1 MQKSLSVLLV
11 EDSED
16 DAMLLLRELRKGG
29 YDPVYER
36 VESEDTLKTA
46 LAARK
51 WDLVLSDYVLP
62 GFSGLDALRLLRES
76 GSDMPFIVV
85 SGKMGEETA
94 VEVMQAGAHDYIL
107 KGRLA
112 RLLPAIERE
121 LLETEARRMAKKE
134 LFRSEEKYR
143 AIFEGAPIGIF
154 QSTLD
159 GRFLSVNQSLT
170 SLFGYDS
177 PEQMVESIRDIPM
190 QIFVK
195 PDQRGELIRTALES
209 SGFARREVA
218 YRRTDGTLFIA
229 NLYMRAVRDDMGQVQ
244 FLEGFVEDI
253 TERKRAEEAFHAQ
266 FRQISTIFDE
276 LNVIVHV
283 ADAKTW
289 SLVYLNKYGTSLFGD
304 DWQGRGCDEVTG
316 CNHPHP
322 CPLIDGDGYGQGG
335 DPNPQHIFEYKNSLT
350 GRWYHCVEKR
360 ISWIDGR
367 TVHVTVAV
375 DITDLQDMM
384 QMKDDLLS
392 AVSHEMRTP
401 LTAMCGYIDFLLD
414 NEVDEVKTHEYLHI
428 IQKENQRLNDLLSNF
443 LSLQQLK
450 AKKARPSIETG
461 RPVALQPLIEEAV
474 TLFKARAVSHRIL
487 LELSPDLPLVFI
499 EEGQLHRILSNLL
512 SNAIKYSPKG
522 GDIII
527 GAVKGDD
534 ESVTVW
540 VRDEGIGMPPEVLG
554 KIFDRFYQVES
565 GDRRTF
571 TGAGLGLALVREMVT
586 ACGGKVRVESALG
599 KGSTFFISLPTAR
612 R

>member
-1 MQKSLSVLLV
+1 
-11 EDSED
+11 
-16 DAMLLLRELRKGG
+16 MLLLRELRKGG
-29 YDPVYER
+29 YEPFHER
-36 VESEDTLKTA
+36 VESADTLKMA
-46 LAARK
+46 LAART

-62 GFSGLDALRLLRES
+62 GFSGLDALRLVRES

-121 LLETEARRMAKKE
+121 LLEADARRMAKKE
-134 LFRSEEKYR
+134 LYKSDEKYR
-143 AIFEGAPIGIF
+143 AIFEGAPFGIF
-154 QSTLD
+154 QSTVD
-159 GRFLSVNQSLT
+159 GRFLSVNPALT

-177 PEQMVESIRDIPM
+177 PEQMVETISDIPK
-190 QIFVK
+190 QIFVN
-195 PDQRGELIRTALES
+195 PDQRNGVIGAAVES
-209 SGFARREVA
+209 SGFARREVD
-218 YRRTDGTLFIA
+218 YRRNDGTLFIA
-229 NLYMRAVRDDMGQVQ
+229 NLYMRAVRDDTGQVQ

-276 LNVIVHV
+276 LSVIVHV

-289 SLVYLNKYGTSLFGD
+289 SLVYLNKYGISIFGD
-304 DWQGRGCDEVTG
+304 DWQGRACDDVTG

-322 CPLIDGDGYGQGG
+322 CPLTDGDGQGL

-360 ISWIDGR
+360 ISWVDGR

-375 DITDLQDMM
+375 DITDLQDML

-414 NEVDEVKTHEYLHI
+414 NDVDEGKTHEYLHI

-450 AKKARPSIETG
+450 AKKAKPSIETG
-461 RPVALQPLIEEAV
+461 KPVALQPLIEETV
-474 TLFKARAVSHRIL
+474 TLFKARAVSHRIH
-487 LELSPDLPLVFI
+487 LELPPDLPLVFV
-499 EEGQLHRILSNLL
+499 EEGQVHRILSNLL

-522 GDIII
+522 GDIMI

-534 ESVTVW
+534 ETVTVW

-586 ACGGKVRVESALG
+586 ACGGKVWVESILG